1 MAQLENKDEFMVFC
15 ENAINEGL
23 KDNMTI
29 ELDDFETFKN
39 EALEALDNVMYDAGD
54 NDKGVSTIRLDELNG
69 STLFDYLDEL
79 GFDIIAPNVNNDNY
93 ELITWP
99 DTSNPMEQVRR
110 SLVSAG
116 TGDVLDLLRTRL
128 EDETGKDP
136 INESW
141 FVK

>member
-1 MAQLENKDEFMVFC
+1 MVFC

-29 ELDDFETFKN
+29 ELDDFETFKK
-39 EALEALDNVMYDAGD
+39 EVLEALDNVMYDAGD